1 MSESNLLKP
10 IHFHHFLMQLW
21 SCNDRPSD
29 PSNTV
34 CRWPRV
40 CLFGPGHIVEV
51 EKWRFLIPFSWNKR
65 WGKGGSLENEVRL
78 QQQKHFPLPCLLFRN
93 GRFIDSLSFWGS
105 KFGKLLPGNGFANYI
120 SHLIFGQ
127 DGKGYNACL
136 LRWLSASSQ
145 HLTPKKHDSMM
156 NAMNASPNW

>member
-1 MSESNLLKP
+1 MKQPFIILKSYMSESNLLKP

-40 CLFGPGHIVEV
+40 CLFGPDHIVEV

-65 WGKGGSLENEVRL
+65 WGKGGPLKMRLVSNNKIIFHFHVCCSGMVGSLIIVILRFQVRKTFAGQRLCKLYKSSDFRSKWQRL
-78 QQQKHFPLPCLLFRN
+78 QCLPVEV
-93 GRFIDSLSFWGS
+93 
-105 KFGKLLPGNGFANYI
+105 
-120 SHLIFGQ
+120 
-127 DGKGYNACL
+127 
-136 LRWLSASSQ
+136 
-145 HLTPKKHDSMM
+145 T
-156 NAMNASPNW
+156 